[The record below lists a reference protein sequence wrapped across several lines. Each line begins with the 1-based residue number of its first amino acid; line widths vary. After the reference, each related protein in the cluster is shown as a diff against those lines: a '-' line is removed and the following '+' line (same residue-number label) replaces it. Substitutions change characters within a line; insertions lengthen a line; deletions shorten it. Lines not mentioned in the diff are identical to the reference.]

1 MHVLTNKL
9 SMILIIAILLQ
20 TKINNMVKEHQTAYG
35 LISDGLIFLAH
46 TNTHLMIQISVEK
59 LVDQVNKKL
68 LMIVLA
74 LSNKHLV
81 ILRMVLTLFV
91 CRLVI

>member
-20 TKINNMVKEHQTAYG
+20 NKINNMVKEHQTAYG

-74 LSNKHLV
+74 LSNKHLM

>member
-74 LSNKHLV
+74 LSNKHLM

-91 CRLVI
+91 CRLAI

>member
-1 MHVLTNKL
+1 
-9 SMILIIAILLQ
+9 
-20 TKINNMVKEHQTAYG
+20 MVKEHQTAYG

-74 LSNKHLV
+74 LSNKHLM

>member
-1 MHVLTNKL
+1 
-9 SMILIIAILLQ
+9 MIRIIATLLQ
-20 TKINNMVKEHQTAYG
+20 TKINNMDKEQQTAFG

-46 TNTHLMIQISVEK
+46 SNKHLMIQISVEK
-59 LVDQVNKKL
+59 LVDQVNKKY
-68 LMIVLA
+68 LMIVRA
-74 LSNKHLV
+74 LSNKHLM

>member
-1 MHVLTNKL
+1 
-9 SMILIIAILLQ
+9 MIRIIATLLQ
-20 TKINNMVKEHQTAYG
+20 TKINNMDKEQQTAFG

-74 LSNKHLV
+74 LSNKHLM

-91 CRLVI
+91 CRLAI

>member
-1 MHVLTNKL
+1 
-9 SMILIIAILLQ
+9 MILIIAILLQ

-74 LSNKHLV
+74 LSNKHLM

-91 CRLVI
+91 CRLAI

>member
-1 MHVLTNKL
+1 
-9 SMILIIAILLQ
+9 
-20 TKINNMVKEHQTAYG
+20 MVKEHQTAYG

-59 LVDQVNKKL
+59 LVDQVNKKY
-68 LMIVLA
+68 LMIVRA
-74 LSNKHLV
+74 LSNKHLM

>member
-1 MHVLTNKL
+1 MD
-9 SMILIIAILLQ
+9 
-20 TKINNMVKEHQTAYG
+20 KEHQTAYG

-74 LSNKHLV
+74 LSNKHLK

-91 CRLVI
+91 CRLAI

>member
-1 MHVLTNKL
+1 
-9 SMILIIAILLQ
+9 MILIIAILLQ

>member
-1 MHVLTNKL
+1 
-9 SMILIIAILLQ
+9 MIRIIATLLQ
-20 TKINNMVKEHQTAYG
+20 TKINNMVKEHKTAYG
-35 LISDGLIFLAH
+35 LITDGLIFLAH
-46 TNTHLMIQISVEK
+46 SNTHLMIQISVEK

>member
-1 MHVLTNKL
+1 
-9 SMILIIAILLQ
+9 MIRIIATLLQ
-20 TKINNMVKEHQTAYG
+20 TKINNMDKEQQTAFG

-59 LVDQVNKKL
+59 LVDQVNKKY
-68 LMIVLA
+68 LMIVRA
-74 LSNKHLV
+74 LSNKHLM